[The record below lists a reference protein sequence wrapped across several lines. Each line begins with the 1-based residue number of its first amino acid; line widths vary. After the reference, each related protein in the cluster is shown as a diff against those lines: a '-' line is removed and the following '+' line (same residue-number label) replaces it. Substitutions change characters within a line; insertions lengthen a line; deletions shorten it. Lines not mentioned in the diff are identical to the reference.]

1 MPMKLLTFDTISA
14 ALRDARTVGVASH
27 LRPDA
32 DALGSTIAFALW
44 LRDSG
49 KTVAA
54 FNEEGVTSKF
64 HYLPSHEI
72 VSLPPA
78 TPFPCD
84 VFVALDTSVKSRLG
98 TVREAIAPGTP
109 LLNIDHHVSNENF
122 GEINFVDPAAPA
134 TGQILFE
141 FFRHAGIPITPPI
154 ATNLFAAIST
164 DTGSFQYQ
172 GTDARTFDAG
182 SALVSAGV
190 DVASL
195 SRAMYENLPRRRF
208 DLLRFALNQAE
219 FHCEDRIATFSLTL
233 ADAARLAVLPE
244 DNEGLIDQLRSIE
257 GVRSAIFF
265 EEMPEGKVRVS
276 ARSKDPALDVC
287 KICQLFRGGGHPMAS
302 GARVPGTLNHV
313 KKEFLKAVCDE
324 IRKRD

>member
-1 MPMKLLTFDTISA
+1 MFDAIFS
-14 ALRDARTVGVASH
+14 ALRDARRIGIASH

-32 DALGSTIAFALW
+32 DALGSTIAAALW
-44 LRDSG
+44 LRSLG
-49 KTVAA
+49 KDVTAW
-54 FNEEGVTSKF
+54 NEDGMPEKF
-64 HYLPSHEI
+64 RYLPGCEL
-72 VSLPPA
+72 VSAPPT
-78 TPFPCD
+78 TPESFD
-84 VFVALDTSVKSRLG
+84 VFLAVDTSAKKRLG
-98 TVREAIAPGTP
+98 TVWDAVAPGTP
-109 LLNIDHHVSNENF
+109 WINIDHHVSNENF
-122 GEINFVDPAAPA
+122 AEINYVDPSSPA

-141 FFRHAGIPITPPI
+141 FFRHAGVPITPAI

-195 SRAMYENLPRRRF
+195 SRAMYESLPKRRF

-219 FHCEDRIATFSLTL
+219 FHCDDRIATFSLTL
-233 ADAARLAVLPE
+233 ADTARLAVLPE
-244 DNEGLIDQLRSIE
+244 DNEGIIDHLRSIE

-265 EEMPEGKVRVS
+265 EELPEEKVRVS
-276 ARSKDPALDVC
+276 ARSKDPFLDVC
-287 KICQLFRGGGHPMAS
+287 KICQVFKGGGHPMAS
-302 GARVPGTLNHV
+302 GARVRGTLEQV
-313 KKEFLKAVCDE
+313 KQDFLKVVCDE